1 MTMPVV
7 HLELHTGDL
16 AAAREFYPRLCDW
29 RPERIPVPRGSYLAL
44 EMGAGLGGGIVECAA
59 RRPLW
64 LPYVEGSDVTEAT
77 ERAREL
83 GATVV
88 LEPREGPAGWR
99 GVVAAPSAGEL
110 AFWQP
115 KRKAAAA
122 GGASRYAAAS
132 NSLVRRRYSKLKPG
146 HWIEL

>member
-1 MTMPVV
+1 MTRPVV

-16 AAAREFYPRLCDW
+16 ASAREFYAALCDW
-29 RPERIPVPRGSYLAL
+29 RPERITVPSGSYLAL
-44 EMGAGLGGGIVECAA
+44 GMGGALGGGIVECAA

-64 LPYVEGSDVTEAT
+64 LPYVEVPDVNAAT
-77 ERAREL
+77 DRAREL

-99 GVVAAPSAGEL
+99 GVVAAPGAGEL

-115 KRKAAAA
+115 KR
-122 GGASRYAAAS
+122 
-132 NSLVRRRYSKLKPG
+132 
-146 HWIEL
+146 

>member
-1 MTMPVV
+1 MTRPVV

-16 AAAREFYPRLCDW
+16 AGAREFYAGLCDW
-29 RPERIPVPRGSYLAL
+29 RAERIEVQSGSYLSLA
-44 EMGAGLGGGIVECAA
+44 MGGELGGGIVECAA

-64 LPYVEGSDVTEAT
+64 LPYVQVPDVREAT
-77 ERAREL
+77 DRAREL

-99 GVVAAPSAGEL
+99 GVVAAPAAGEL

-115 KRKAAAA
+115 KR
-122 GGASRYAAAS
+122 
-132 NSLVRRRYSKLKPG
+132 
-146 HWIEL
+146 